1 MGIRLSFYIILY
13 IIIFIRIVWESLG
26 IIVSND
32 LFLAFYIFVYLSS
45 ISVLYRC
52 RSPPVST
59 NLNNSCWL
67 EVFILK
73 ENINEEEIECVV
85 KQFKKYMKKMIPNLA
100 IDFARKYKAEKS
112 REISLE
118 DYVLHNKEIDVSKTY
133 TSTREDFRIEYLVD
147 NTIKNQV
154 MLLNEKEKMILEDI
168 INKVPIKVT
177 AQRLRTTENYIKK
190 LRNVVRNKIKF
201 SLKGERY
208 GRQ

>member
-1 MGIRLSFYIILY
+1 MGIRLAFYIILY

-59 NLNNSCWL
+59 NFKNSCWL

-118 DYVLHNKEIDVSKTY
+118 DYVLHNKEIDV
-133 TSTREDFRIEYLVD
+133 
-147 NTIKNQV
+147 
-154 MLLNEKEKMILEDI
+154 
-168 INKVPIKVT
+168 
-177 AQRLRTTENYIKK
+177 
-190 LRNVVRNKIKF
+190 
-201 SLKGERY
+201 
-208 GRQ
+208 